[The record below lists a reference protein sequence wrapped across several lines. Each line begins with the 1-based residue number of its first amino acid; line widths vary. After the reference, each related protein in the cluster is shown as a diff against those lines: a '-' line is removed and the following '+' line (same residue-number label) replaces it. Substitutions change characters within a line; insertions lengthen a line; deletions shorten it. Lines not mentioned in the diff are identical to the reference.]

1 MEVLSA
7 AHNIVSAAPEQL
19 SEKNRGC
26 KGIYYLDNR
35 DMIVIAGWD
44 EDAGMIGKMIA
55 DYLELSQEGKQSAE
69 EFCLSSGNDCVI
81 RLNDTLKEIARL
93 RREKRT
99 VTMRIDEIRIYPCF
113 AVHPPKPGKVERK
126 EWQYAES
133 GVETLLKKI
142 RKRQLENKLTL
153 GQTWKEEKGLE
164 NLVFTYEGGGTLW
177 DTGIRVDIRKI
188 IDKIHASDIAFE
200 LITPHT
206 FRHTFATR
214 GLEQGIPLKIM
225 QSILGH
231 SSLAMTSDLYSH
243 VLPNTKAEEMKKL
256 EKVL

>member
-69 EFCLSSGNDCVI
+69 QFCLSSGNDCVI

-99 VTMRIDEIRIYPCF
+99 ATMRIDEIKIYPCF
-113 AVHPPKPGKVERK
+113 AAHPPKPVKVERK
-126 EWQYAES
+126 EWQYAKS
-133 GVETLLKKI
+133 GLAEADIVLDGNNHLIDGYIWYLLAKSYGLTHVPVRYGRRQIITAAHKTGGKLYRWELPGILIGRVHPGEKVKVQTCKGIRTVRVAAVEEYAGQEPELLRMVI
-142 RKRQLENKLTL
+142 RKFKKGCGKPATL
-153 GQTWKEEKGLE
+153 
-164 NLVFTYEGGGTLW
+164 
-177 DTGIRVDIRKI
+177 
-188 IDKIHASDIAFE
+188 
-200 LITPHT
+200 
-206 FRHTFATR
+206 
-214 GLEQGIPLKIM
+214 PL
-225 QSILGH
+225 Q
-231 SSLAMTSDLYSH
+231 DCY
-243 VLPNTKAEEMKKL
+243 NDAE
-256 EKVL
+256 